1 MKLNIN
7 LTYLNIYIIHVVI
20 ILLYVIFSILFVLN
34 QDLFKGYSMDGF
46 RNDFCQKNST
56 DIICNN
62 KYKKDKLF
70 YILIDG
76 LAYDQLYELRKKDK
90 YNITRIF
97 RGVTS
102 DYKQSA
108 VNFEIIFGG
117 KVNRNFIGKRIK
129 EDNIFLNMVKL
140 GKKFS
145 FRGIQLVVYSL
156 AGNFFDKYK
165 ITPTEI
171 DSMDTMCDSWIKMDG
186 WTKKFLNDIS
196 DDYGNFKKGY
206 NKEYL
211 YQELDKHFSKELEIL
226 NERGEND
233 FITKCLVKN
242 YKYTGEES
250 ILYYGNKIDHINH
263 NFFKENINVIFQ
275 MYITE
280 KLIIRCINWCW
291 DHPDYAFFFVS
302 DHGGQKFYG
311 EDNIINHGNN
321 TVGNEAA
328 FFAWSR
334 ELSENYEKL
343 KLDDKIVSL
352 FDLST
357 LVPQLMKGGSIP
369 LESLGT
375 PSPLANDTIFSISSI
390 KAKSQQLL
398 KYMEI
403 FTNKYPKNVKILEK
417 YKNMVS
423 EIYNSEDKVLIDNT
437 NNILK
442 NLSLL
447 QTEISDVISENN
459 KNIFF
464 LIAFYS
470 IFLILGLVLAYD
482 IYTLKNIIEQ
492 DNILIF
498 IVSLIFGVFFMTIFM
513 IIYPSKHVY
522 EQLYNSTINQYYAFS
537 FLIIIYILLNF
548 KNMEK
553 NDLLYYSLLSFVL
566 LMISVLSTLF
576 YKYEVFLKM
585 KRLFTSIT
593 LAKSCDY
600 AIFYPLFAFY
610 MYREIRNL
618 KNKFYDSSHNYSA
631 FKIASA
637 NAIVMFIFMVIF
649 EIIIPVNFEIH
660 SIFSLITNYFVLLFL
675 LFFFVS
681 SFFKFYSE
689 NTDNQKFSYNFIQ
702 TGHVNGFQLLKLFL
716 MIYQFYLSD
725 EAERTILL
733 FMFIPF
739 LEFLSSKFF
748 GKTKIEKL
756 LILICFM
763 GYGEIFYLITQRFY
777 SFDISIK
784 VASRTIGMT
793 AEDLQI
799 FTGILFGTHKLRYL
813 LLCQGYL
820 MGLSRFYKEDDFFTN
835 TSFMIRLILFVQ
847 MIGKIIYFY
856 YRYFNN
862 LIGEEFL
869 ELFMWTMLHLIMFA
883 IDVVCIIFYYISE
896 RIYNKRGNF
905 MKLENEINDIKIE
918 LKLL

>member
-1 MKLNIN
+1 MELNIK
-7 LTYLNIYIIHVVI
+7 LSYLKIFIIHVII
-20 ILLYVIFSILFVLN
+20 ILLYVIFSILFVVN
-34 QDLFKGYSMDGF
+34 QDLFKGYSMDGL
-46 RNDFCQKNST
+46 RNDFCENNPT

-117 KVNRNFIGKRIK
+117 KINRNFIGKRMK
-129 EDNIFLNMVKL
+129 EDNIFLNLVKL

-145 FRGIQLVVYSL
+145 FRGIALVVYSL
-156 AGNFFDKYK
+156 AGNFFGKYK
-165 ITPTEI
+165 ITPPEI
-171 DSMDTMCDSWIKMDG
+171 DSMDTMCDSWIKIDD
-186 WTKKFLNDIS
+186 WTKKFINDIS
-196 DDYGNFKKGY
+196 DSYGNFKKGY
-206 NKEYL
+206 DKEYL

-242 YKYTGEES
+242 YKYTGEEN

-263 NFFKENINVIFQ
+263 NFFKEHINVVFQ
-275 MYITE
+275 MYLTE

-321 TVGNEAA
+321 TAGNEAG

-334 ELSENYEKL
+334 EMAENYEKL

-357 LVPQLMKGGSIP
+357 LVPQLIKGGNIP

-375 PSPLANDTIFSISSI
+375 PSPLANDNTFSVSSI
-390 KAKSQQLL
+390 KAKTQQLL
-398 KYMEI
+398 KYIEL
-403 FTNKYPKNVKILEK
+403 FTKKYPKNEKILEK
-417 YKNMVS
+417 YKNILT
-423 EIYNSEDKVLIDNT
+423 EIHNTDDSILIANTDNY
-437 NNILK
+437 LK
-442 NLSLL
+442 DLISL
-447 QTEISDVISENN
+447 QVEISDVISENN

-464 LIAFYS
+464 TIACY
-470 IFLILGLVLAYD
+470 IILFVLGFVLLYD
-482 IYTLKNIIEQ
+482 IYTLKNIIEK
-492 DNILIF
+492 DNNIIF
-498 IVSLIFGVFFMTIFM
+498 VASLIFGVFFMTLFM
-513 IIYPSKHVY
+513 IIYPSKIVY
-522 EQLYNSTINQYYAFS
+522 SQLFNSTINQYYAFS
-537 FLIIIYILLNF
+537 LLIIIYIFLNY
-548 KNMEK
+548 KNMDK
-553 NDLLYYSLLSFVL
+553 NTLYSYILLSTILF
-566 LMISVLSTLF
+566 MISVFSYLL
-576 YKYEVFLKM
+576 YKYEIFLKM
-585 KRLFTSIT
+585 KREFTSLT
-593 LAKSCDY
+593 LAKSCDFI
-600 AIFYPLFAFY
+600 IFYPLFAFY
-610 MYREIRNL
+610 IYQEIKKF
-618 KNKFYDSSHNYSA
+618 KNTFFDKEHKYSA
-631 FKIASA
+631 LKINII
-637 NAIVMFIFMVIF
+637 NAIIMFIFMVIF
-649 EIIIPVNFEIH
+649 EIIIPTNFEIH
-660 SIFSLITNYFVLLFL
+660 SIFSLITNYFVFLFL
-675 LFFFVS
+675 MYFFVS
-681 SFFKFYSE
+681 CFLKYYSDSKE
-689 NTDNQKFSYNFIQ
+689 FTYNFIQ
-702 TGHVNGFQLLKLFL
+702 TNHVNGFQLLKLFL

-733 FMFIPF
+733 FLFIPF
-739 LEFLSSKFF
+739 LEFLSSQFF

-756 LILICFM
+756 LLLICFM

-820 MGLSRFYKEDDFFTN
+820 MSLSRFYKNDKFFTN
-835 TSFMIRLILFVQ
+835 TSFMIRLIIFMQ
-847 MIGKIIYFY
+847 IIGKIIYFY
-856 YRYFNN
+856 FRYFNN

-883 IDVVCIIFYYISE
+883 IDLVCIIFYYISE
-896 RIYNKRGNF
+896 RIYNKKKDVV
-905 MKLENEINDIKIE
+905 KLVEDVNDIKIE